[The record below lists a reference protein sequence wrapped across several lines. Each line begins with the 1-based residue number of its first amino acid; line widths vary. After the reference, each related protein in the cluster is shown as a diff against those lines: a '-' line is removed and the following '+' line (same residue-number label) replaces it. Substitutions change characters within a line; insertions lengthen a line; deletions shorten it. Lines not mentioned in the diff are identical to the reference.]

1 MFSSDDTIAAIAT
14 PEGRG
19 GIGIVRLSGPDAV
32 GIATRIL
39 ARREKLEPR
48 HATLT
53 KVRLDRSASGVG
65 DQVIATWF
73 PAPQS
78 YTGEHVVEISAHGS
92 PVVLRAILDSLVGE
106 GARLARPGEFTF
118 RAYLNSRLDLIQAE
132 AVADLVDA
140 VTPLQARVAFAQL
153 EGTLSDQVRRLDA
166 ELLDLIAR
174 LEASLDFPDEGF
186 HFIEPHE
193 VGGRIGAVLACLE
206 VVLQHSERGRVVRE
220 GAKVAIVGRANVG
233 KSSLFNALLG
243 EPRAIV
249 TEVPGTTR
257 DLVTEQVEIDG
268 LAVTLIDTAGIRVTG
283 DLVEQEGVNRAMGA
297 IGAADLLLVVID
309 SGDDLDDEDRRLLED
324 VVPLARRLVIA
335 SKSDRRS
342 RWDLEGAIR
351 VSTLTHAG
359 IDTVKQA
366 IVSAL
371 SGGDALRDTPAI
383 SNLRHAS
390 LLRRAQHSLRR
401 AQAAAD
407 EHGAPEEFV
416 LVDLHQAR
424 AHFEE
429 VVGASTNEDVLRHI
443 FDRFCVGK

>member
-19 GIGIVRLSGPDAV
+19 GIGIVRLSGPDALD
-32 GIATRIL
+32 IATRIL

-48 HATLT
+48 YATLT

-92 PVVLRAILDSLVGE
+92 PVVLRAILDSVVGE

-118 RAYLNSRLDLIQAE
+118 RAFLNSRLDLIQAE

-140 VTPLQARVAFAQL
+140 VTPLQARIAFAQL

-193 VGGRIGAVLACLE
+193 VGGRIGAVLGRLE

-257 DLVTEQVEIDG
+257 DLVTEQLEIDG
-268 LAVTLIDTAGIRVTG
+268 LAVTLVDTAGIRCTG
-283 DLVEQEGVNRAMGA
+283 DVVEQEGVNRAMGA

-324 VVPLARRLVIA
+324 VPLARRLVIA

-351 VSTLTHAG
+351 VSTLTNSG
-359 IDTVKQA
+359 IEALKQA
-366 IVSAL
+366 IVRAL
-371 SGGDALRDTPAI
+371 SGADSLRDTPAI

-390 LLRRAQHSLRR
+390 LLRQAQNSLRR
-401 AQAAAD
+401 ARAAAD
-407 EHGAPEEFV
+407 EQGAPEEFV

-424 AHFEE
+424 VHFEE

>member
-19 GIGIVRLSGPDAV
+19 GIGIVRLSGPDALL
-32 GIATRIL
+32 IATRIL

-53 KVRLDRSASGVG
+53 KVRLDRSASAVG

-118 RAYLNSRLDLIQAE
+118 RAFLNSRLDLIQAE

-153 EGTLSDQVRRLDA
+153 EGTLSDRVRRLDA

-193 VGGRIGAVLACLE
+193 VGSRIGAVLTCLE

-268 LAVTLIDTAGIRVTG
+268 LAVTLIDTAGLRSTG
-283 DLVEQEGVNRAMGA
+283 DVVEQEGVNRAMGA
-297 IGAADLLLVVID
+297 IEAADLLLVVID
-309 SGDDLDDEDRRLLED
+309 SGDDLDDEDRRLLDD
-324 VVPLARRLVIA
+324 VPSARRLVIA

-351 VSTLTHAG
+351 VSTLTNSG
-359 IDTVKQA
+359 IDTLKQA
-366 IVSAL
+366 IVRAL

-390 LLRRAQHSLRR
+390 LLRRAQGSLQR

-424 AHFEE
+424 LHFEE
-429 VVGASTNEDVLRHI
+429 VVGARTNEDVLRHI

>member
-19 GIGIVRLSGPDAV
+19 GIGIVRLSGPDALP
-32 GIATRIL
+32 IATRIL

-92 PVVLRAILDSLVGE
+92 PVVLRAILESLVGE

-193 VGGRIGAVLACLE
+193 VGGRIGAVLACLD
-206 VVLQHSERGRVVRE
+206 VVLQHSEHGRVVRE

-249 TEVPGTTR
+249 TGVPGTTR

-268 LAVTLIDTAGIRVTG
+268 LAVTLIDTAGLRSTG
-283 DLVEQEGVNRAMGA
+283 DVVEQEGVNRAMGA
-297 IGAADLLLVVID
+297 IEAADLLLVVID

-324 VVPLARRLVIA
+324 VPSARRLVIA

-351 VSTLTHAG
+351 VSTLTNSG
-359 IDTVKQA
+359 IGTLKQS
-366 IVSAL
+366 IVRAL
-371 SGGDALRDTPAI
+371 SGGDAWRDTPAI

-401 AQAAAD
+401 AQAAAG

-424 AHFEE
+424 DHFEE
-429 VVGASTNEDVLRHI
+429 VVGARTNEDVLRHI

>member
-1 MFSSDDTIAAIAT
+1 
-14 PEGRG
+14 
-19 GIGIVRLSGPDAV
+19 
-32 GIATRIL
+32 
-39 ARREKLEPR
+39 
-48 HATLT
+48 
-53 KVRLDRSASGVG
+53 VRLDRSVSGVG

-351 VSTLTHAG
+351 VSALTNSG
-359 IDTVKQA
+359 IEALKHA
-366 IVSAL
+366 IVGAL
-371 SGGDALRDTPAI
+371 SGGDSLRDTPAI

-390 LLRRAQHSLRR
+390 LLRQAQNSLRR
-401 AQAAAD
+401 ARAAAD
-407 EHGAPEEFV
+407 EQGAPEEFV

-424 AHFEE
+424 VHFEE

>member
-14 PEGRG
+14 AEGRG
-19 GIGIVRLSGPDAV
+19 GIGIVRLSGPDALD
-32 GIATRIL
+32 IATRIL

-53 KVRLDRSASGVG
+53 KVRLDRSTSAVI

-92 PVVLRAILDSLVGE
+92 PVVLRAILNSLVGE

-132 AVADLVDA
+132 AVADLIDA
-140 VTPLQARVAFAQL
+140 VTPLQARIAFAQL
-153 EGTLSDQVRRLDA
+153 EGTLSDRLRQLDR

-186 HFIEPHE
+186 HFIEAHE
-193 VGGRIGAVLACLE
+193 VGDRIGVVLDRLE
-206 VVLQHSERGRVVRE
+206 AVLQHSERGRVVRE

-249 TEVPGTTR
+249 TEIPGTTR
-257 DLVTEQVEIDG
+257 DLVTEQVELDG
-268 LAVTLIDTAGIRVTG
+268 LAITLVDTAGLRSTG
-283 DLVEQEGVNRAMGA
+283 DVVEQEGVSRAKGA
-297 IGAADLLLVVID
+297 IEAADLLLVVID

-324 VVPLARRLVIA
+324 IPPARRLVIA
-335 SKSDRRS
+335 SKSDRRC
-342 RWDLEGAIR
+342 RWEREGAIR
-351 VSTLTHAG
+351 VSALSNVG
-359 IDTVKQA
+359 IDALKRA
-366 IVSAL
+366 IVRAL
-371 SGGDALRDTPAI
+371 SGGDSLRDTPAI
-383 SNLRHAS
+383 SNLRHAA
-390 LLRRAQHSLRR
+390 LLRKAQASLRR
-401 AQAAAD
+401 ARESAGTY
-407 EHGAPEEFV
+407 GAPEEFV

-424 AHFEE
+424 AHFDE
-429 VVGASTNEDVLRHI
+429 VVGARTMTSFSTSSSVSASGSR
-443 FDRFCVGK
+443 

>member
-14 PEGRG
+14 PAGRG
-19 GIGIVRLSGPDAV
+19 GIGIVRLSGPDALE
-32 GIATRIL
+32 IATRIL
-39 ARREKLEPR
+39 ARREKLAPR

-78 YTGEHVVEISAHGS
+78 YTGEHVVELSAHGS

-153 EGTLSDQVRRLDA
+153 EGMLSDQVRRLDA
-166 ELLDLIAR
+166 ELLDLIAK

-193 VGGRIGAVLACLE
+193 VGGRIEAVLACLE
-206 VVLQHSERGRVVRE
+206 VVLQHSEHGRVVRE

-249 TEVPGTTR
+249 TDVPGTTR

-268 LAVTLIDTAGIRVTG
+268 LAVTLIDTAGLRSSG
-283 DLVEQEGVNRAMGA
+283 DVVEQEGVNRARGA
-297 IGAADLLLVVID
+297 IEAADLLLVVID
-309 SGDDLDDEDRRLLED
+309 SGDDLDDEDRQLLGD
-324 VVPLARRLVIA
+324 VLSARRLVIA
-335 SKSDRRS
+335 SKADRRP

-351 VSTLTHAG
+351 VSTLTNSG
-359 IDTVKQA
+359 IDTLKQA
-366 IVSAL
+366 IVRAL
-371 SGGDALRDTPAI
+371 SGGDALSDTPAI

-390 LLRRAQHSLRR
+390 LLRRARHSLRR
-401 AQAAAD
+401 AQAAAG

-424 AHFEE
+424 VHLEE